1 MKFPYKGIFAFC
13 TAVCLFAGSMPIS
26 KVAAS
31 AKTSP
36 RKTVQANC
44 VSDFADADSE
54 DGYLPL
60 QGAAIAFENSDGEQ
74 PLYGS
79 AAETDTVPESYD
91 LREQGIITSVKDQGS
106 DGMCWAFA
114 TLGAAESHLLKYYET
129 DLDNINDMDLSE
141 EQVGYFLY
149 TPDPQPLSPT
159 YGDAIIQAK
168 REHPAE
174 MPCMPRFS
182 SALSA
187 FRKKPIYPIRAVLDF
202 IRNISGSRLL
212 IE

>member
-1 MKFPYKGIFAFC
+1 
-13 TAVCLFAGSMPIS
+13 
-26 KVAAS
+26 
-31 AKTSP
+31 
-36 RKTVQANC
+36 
-44 VSDFADADSE
+44 
-54 DGYLPL
+54 
-60 QGAAIAFENSDGEQ
+60 
-74 PLYGS
+74 
-79 AAETDTVPESYD
+79 
-91 LREQGIITSVKDQGS
+91 
-106 DGMCWAFA
+106 MCWAFA

-174 MPCMPRFS
+174 TPCMHRFF

-187 FRKKPIYPIRAVLDF
+187 FRKKPICPIRAVLVF
-202 IRNISGSRLL
+202 IRNISGNRLP